1 MTGLHSNTL
10 SGKENRKR
18 THRLQIEI
26 NSALGFMPCTPKIR
40 PKEIRAEVTDWRAT
54 RGGHANPRRKA
65 LREANCPAP
74 WFWAST
80 SSTVCLDC
88 RFKP

>member
-54 RGGHANPRRKA
+54 R
-65 LREANCPAP
+65 
-74 WFWAST
+74 
-80 SSTVCLDC
+80 
-88 RFKP
+88 